1 VARFEQLENNSSDHP
16 ARRIANSPKSRDFSS
31 ASTLASRLHCAEA
44 VARVRNPERRRG
56 ENR

>member
-1 VARFEQLENNSSDHP
+1 VARFEQLENNSPDRP
-16 ARRIANSPKSRDFSS
+16 DRRVANSAKSRDFSS
-31 ASTLASRLHCAEA
+31 ASALASRLHCAEA